1 MWFYNLI
8 HFVIMFK
15 IKDTVYADAGFILLG
30 SNKRGYQFKGETSE
44 FKEKRITLDDM
55 RIEGNLVCYGEV
67 VQSLPNVV
75 DYPTL
80 KADMVKKRY
89 SIDDQIA
96 IMLNTTN
103 SEDDKL
109 RFDKMQEWREW
120 SEQVAK
126 KILEVI

>member
-1 MWFYNLI
+1 
-8 HFVIMFK
+8 MFK

-55 RIEGNLVCYGEV
+55 RIEGNLVFYGDV
-67 VQSLPNVV
+67 VQSLPKVV

-80 KADMVKKRY
+80 KADMVKRRY

-96 IMLNTTN
+96 IILNKDE
-103 SEDDKL
+103 SDEDRL
-109 RFDKMQEWREW
+109 RYDKMQEWREW
-120 SEQVAK
+120 SARVATAV
-126 KILEVI
+126 LRYF